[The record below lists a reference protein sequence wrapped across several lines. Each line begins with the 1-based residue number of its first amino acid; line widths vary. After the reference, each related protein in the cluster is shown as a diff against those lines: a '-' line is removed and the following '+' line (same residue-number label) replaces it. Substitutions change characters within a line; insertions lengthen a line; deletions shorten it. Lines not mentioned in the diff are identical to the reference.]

1 MGLKDIKLRMQA
13 IKKTASITQAM
24 HNIALSKIRRSTDL
38 LNQSKSFMD
47 KIEHAIMYADKNLD
61 EANRLTSKNEGKHKL
76 FILITSD
83 RGLAGSYHNQL
94 FKGFLADI
102 KDLNAKDYQVF
113 VIGKKGFYFAK
124 KHKLPMV
131 NEDIIYNRDDIST
144 MYFRHYAT
152 LIKDLFIK
160 KFVDE
165 VIIYHNHYINTATQ
179 EVFSERILPL
189 IFDEQE
195 THNDQYIYD
204 ESPEVVLDKIMNVYV
219 ESKIFEGIADA
230 KLSEHA
236 SRMVAMKNATDNA
249 NEIVDQLAIVY
260 HRERQ
265 REITNEIIDVV
276 NGANV

>member
-24 HNIALSKIRRSTDL
+24 HNIALSKIRRSTEL
-38 LNQSKSFMD
+38 LNHSKSFMD
-47 KIEHAIMYADKNLD
+47 KIEHAIMYANKNLD
-61 EANRLTSKNEGKHKL
+61 EVNRLTSKNDGINKL
-76 FILITSD
+76 FIIITSD

-94 FKGFLADI
+94 YKGFLADT
-102 KDLNAKDYQVF
+102 KDLNKKDYQVF

-124 KHKLPMV
+124 KHELPMV

-144 MYFRHYAT
+144 MYFRHYAS
-152 LIKDLFIK
+152 LIKDMFIK
-160 KFVDE
+160 KYVDE
-165 VIIYHNHYINTATQ
+165 VVIYHNHYINTATQ
-179 EVFSERILPL
+179 EVFSERVLPL
-189 IFDEQE
+189 IFDSKEE
-195 THNDQYIYD
+195 DNDQYIYD
-204 ESPEVVLDKIMNVYV
+204 ESPDIVLDRIMNVYV